1 MEKREK
7 SHWFLKHPMVPAFVL
22 PLGAIIGVTILT
34 SLILKVVV
42 AVCGDG
48 VRSFTQAPE
57 FVTSLL
63 RIALGCI
70 IILVMRV
77 TSEGR
82 FSFGMTGKRFA
93 PGFVLASAGLI
104 IAVLNVIEGF
114 FINSLP
120 LQSTLIGWIVALVG
134 GFAPGFFE
142 EIVCR
147 GVVLGNMMQRWR
159 GKGNYVLVSVL
170 ASGIAFGLVHFFNLL
185 NGDVFGTL
193 QQVLYASAIGIFF
206 GAVYVRTRN
215 LWATIAVHAIIDF
228 CALMFVG
235 QFDTSTMFSMASAAF
250 TIVAFTVLGLYLV
263 RPSKIPEIR
272 ELWENPEQ
280 D

>member
-77 TSEGR
+77 TSEGS

-104 IAVLNVIEGF
+104 IAVLNVI
-114 FINSLP
+114 
-120 LQSTLIGWIVALVG
+120 
-134 GFAPGFFE
+134 
-142 EIVCR
+142 
-147 GVVLGNMMQRWR
+147 
-159 GKGNYVLVSVL
+159 
-170 ASGIAFGLVHFFNLL
+170 
-185 NGDVFGTL
+185 
-193 QQVLYASAIGIFF
+193 
-206 GAVYVRTRN
+206 
-215 LWATIAVHAIIDF
+215 
-228 CALMFVG
+228 
-235 QFDTSTMFSMASAAF
+235 
-250 TIVAFTVLGLYLV
+250 
-263 RPSKIPEIR
+263 
-272 ELWENPEQ
+272 
-280 D
+280 